1 MVKFIELHWLPGE
14 DHEPIQ
20 MIQSVAEISRVYQ
33 TKAGNAAILLQNP
46 LVRKEDL
53 HFLVAESYEE
63 VKRMLVGGEAQKV
76 PKELRHD
83 EARRSGNTCDGC
95 KWNGKRHQKCS
106 CCRRNRNMKDNYKE
120 ENNG

>member
-20 MIQSVAEISRVYQ
+20 MIQSVDEISRVYQ

-63 VKRMLVGGEAQKV
+63 VKRMLMGAEPTRVPWEA
-76 PKELRHD
+76 D
-83 EARRSGNTCDGC
+83 
-95 KWNGKRHQKCS
+95 
-106 CCRRNRNMKDNYKE
+106 
-120 ENNG
+120 